1 MKRRDAGAWA
11 AKARKHAYHGWVKT
25 TPSSLFLA
33 VPGLWLLVAMMAP
46 LAAQA
51 QQGATEVDQP
61 RPARP
66 AASRPLRT
74 APRRDISAE
83 LSAAQASIDVEDW
96 ASAATELNRARAKD
110 PFNADVA
117 NLLGFC
123 QRRGGDL
130 ANAITSFNAALRLQP
145 RHRSAHEQIG
155 KTYLL
160 LKDPEAAQR
169 HLAQL
174 QAICGDT
181 CPESRELDAAIR
193 AYLR

>member
-1 MKRRDAGAWA
+1 MLAGL
-11 AKARKHAYHGWVKT
+11 
-25 TPSSLFLA
+25 TPT
-33 VPGLWLLVAMMAP
+33 G
-46 LAAQA
+46 AQA

-83 LSAAQASIDVEDW
+83 LSAAQAYIDAEEWGKAAVE
-96 ASAATELNRARAKD
+96 LGRARTKD

-117 NLLGFC
+117 NMLGFC

-130 ANAITSFNAALRLQP
+130 KAAQTSFIAALRLQP
-145 RHRSAHEQIG
+145 KHRSAHEQIG

-160 LKDPEAAQR
+160 LGDPEAAQR
-169 HLAQL
+169 HLVLL
-174 QAICGDT
+174 QQICGDT
-181 CPESRELDAAIR
+181 CPESRELNAAIR
-193 AYLR
+193 SYLHR

>member
-1 MKRRDAGAWA
+1 
-11 AKARKHAYHGWVKT
+11 VKT
-25 TPSSLFLA
+25 TPWSLSFALLSGLLLA
-33 VPGLWLLVAMMAP
+33 GLTP

-83 LSAAQASIDVEDW
+83 LSAAQTYIDAEDW
-96 ASAATELNRARAKD
+96 GNAATELGRARSKD
-110 PFNADVA
+110 PFNADVV

-123 QRRGGDL
+123 QRRSGDL
-130 ANAITSFNAALRLQP
+130 KAALASFNAALRLQP
-145 RHRSAHEQIG
+145 RHRSALEQIG

-160 LKDPEAAQR
+160 LGDPEAAQR
-169 HLAQL
+169 HLATL
-174 QAICGDT
+174 QQICGDT

-193 AYLR
+193 AYLQR

>member
-1 MKRRDAGAWA
+1 MVC
-11 AKARKHAYHGWVKT
+11 KHAYHGRVKT
-25 TPSSLFLA
+25 TPWSLSIAL
-33 VPGLWLLVAMMAP
+33 PGVLLVAAFLP
-46 LAAQA
+46 QVCRA

-66 AASRPLRT
+66 AASRPVRN

-83 LSAAQASIDVEDW
+83 LSAAQTYIDAEDW
-96 ASAATELNRARAKD
+96 PKAAVELARARAKD
-110 PFNADVA
+110 PANADVI

-130 ANAITSFNAALRLQP
+130 KAALVSFQDALRLQP
-145 RHRSAHEQIG
+145 QHRSAHEQIG

-160 LKDPEAAQR
+160 LGDPEAAQR
-169 HLAQL
+169 HLASL
-174 QAICGDT
+174 QKLCGDS
-181 CPESRELDAAIR
+181 CSESRELDTAIR